1 MERLIRRC
9 TDNLLVSAAIC
20 FIAGAGAA
28 FYLPPRWPVGPE
40 PLAIVAVLL
49 SLSLLALLFI
59 RRLRPLAALF
69 AFFLT
74 GLVHT
79 HGALQPIDDPHH
91 IATFVTQPTKVTLV
105 GRMLTM
111 AEYDGEQ
118 TRWDLDSE
126 ALLPHDPAAPSA
138 FRPVRGKVRLT
149 VPGTLAPEFVPG
161 KKMMVMASL
170 DRISTYQTP
179 GAFDYRLHMA
189 AQGILCSGWIRSPHE
204 IVPVAEPLRPG
215 WRDLSFVPERIRQHA
230 AGFFAARFDRDVAG
244 FFQALLIGSTVNI
257 SPRLIEAFKDNGCF
271 HVLSIS
277 GLHLGL
283 LGVFC
288 AVLFTW
294 LLKRSTWLLL
304 HVHVPTLAL
313 TLTAPIL
320 LFYTFI
326 AGFNVPAV
334 RSLVT
339 ALLVLFAV
347 MVRRQRTL
355 IHLIAGAALIV
366 LAVTPLALFTPS
378 FQLSFAAVLAI
389 NLIYPRLPLFLTP
402 EEAPSTLSPQ
412 IGRAIRVLQSMLYV
426 SLAATAGTLPI
437 LLYHFNRVSLIG
449 PVMNLVI
456 EPLLCL
462 WALPCGLLALPLIPV
477 FPNLAALLCQ
487 VGRPAIE
494 LTVWLSEAVARL
506 PHASVWTIT
515 PNAGEIVLY
524 YCLLVLLLRPGKTA
538 RHLVLTLALT
548 LVLAGSFTRSLW
560 LRETGQDLTVSF
572 LDVGQGTCTLVQL
585 PDGGAILIDGGGYQS
600 EQFDPGQSLIA
611 PFLWRQ
617 RIWRLDGLIITH
629 PHRDHYNGLPFVAAR
644 FRPQWAMVNGDPGE
658 EPDYEALMQTIRKQG
673 GTARVARAG
682 DMLYGGR
689 EVEIACLGM
698 NDVSGANATGSINDR
713 SLVVRL
719 RYKMRSFLFPGDI
732 GNASENRLLR
742 AGIAVQSDVLLAPH
756 HGSRTSA
763 GASFMD
769 AVAPALIVV
778 SAGRRG
784 QETHPAKE
792 HLARW
797 RQLQIPALITAR
809 TGTVTVRTN
818 GEDMHV
824 ATRAGES
831 LRLEKAGKDAP
842 LGK

>member
-1 MERLIRRC
+1 MERLIRSC

-20 FIAGAGAA
+20 FIAGASAA
-28 FYLPPRWPVGPE
+28 FYLTPWWPANPE
-40 PLAIVAVLL
+40 RLAVIAVLL
-49 SLSLLALLFI
+49 SLPLLAFLFI

-69 AFFLT
+69 ALFLT

-79 HGALQPIDDPHH
+79 HGALQPVDDPHH
-91 IATFVTQPTKVTLV
+91 IAFSVTQPTKVTLV
-105 GRMLTM
+105 GRMMTM

-126 ALLPHDPAAPSA
+126 ALLPHDSAGPSA
-138 FRPVRGKVRLT
+138 FRPIRGKVRLT
-149 VPGTLAPEFVPG
+149 VPGALAPEFVPG
-161 KKMMVMASL
+161 KKMMVMATL
-170 DRISTYQTP
+170 DRFRNYQTP
-179 GAFDYRLHMA
+179 GAFDYRLHLA
-189 AQGILCSGWIRSPHE
+189 AQDILCSGWIRSPRE
-204 IVPVAEPLRPG
+204 ILSVAEPLRPG
-215 WRDLSFVPERIRQHA
+215 WRDLSFLPERIRQQA
-230 AGFFAARFDRDVAG
+230 AEFFAAQFDRDEAG

-288 AVLFTW
+288 AALFTW

-334 RSLVT
+334 RSLIT

-366 LAVTPLALFTPS
+366 LAVTPLALFTAS

-389 NLIYPRLPLFLTP
+389 NLIYPRLPLFLAP
-402 EEAPSTLSPQ
+402 EEASSGLSSQ
-412 IGRAIRVLQSMLYV
+412 IGRAVRVLQSMLYV

-462 WALPCGLLALPLIPV
+462 WALPCGLLALPLIPL
-477 FPNLAALLCQ
+477 FPNLAVLLCE

-524 YCLLVLLLRPGKTA
+524 YCLLILLLRPEKTV
-538 RHLVLTLALT
+538 RRLVLALGLA

-560 LRETGQDLTVSF
+560 LRETRQELTVSF

-585 PDGGAILIDGGGYQS
+585 PDGGAILIDGGAYQS

-629 PHRDHYNGLPFVAAR
+629 PHQDHYNGLSFVAAR
-644 FRPQWAMVNGDPGE
+644 FRPQRAIVNGDPGE
-658 EPDYEALMQTIRKQG
+658 EPDYQTLMRAIRAQG
-673 GTARVARAG
+673 GTVNIAKAG
-682 DMLYGGR
+682 DVLHEGE
-689 EVEIACLGM
+689 EVKIACLGM
-698 NDVSGANATGSINDR
+698 NDLPGQSAAGSVNDR

-719 RYKMRSFLFPGDI
+719 QYKTRSFLFPGDI
-732 GNASENRLLR
+732 GTPSENRLLR

-784 QETHPAKE
+784 QGTHPAKE

-797 RQLQIPALITAR
+797 RQLHIPTLVTAR

-818 GEDMHV
+818 GKDMRV
-824 ATRAGES
+824 ATRAGER
-831 LRLEKAGKDAP
+831 LRFGNGGEDLSW
-842 LGK
+842 